1 MSQETGSAMNEPE
14 RFARLRHDLAN
25 PLAAVLA
32 EVQLLLM
39 DSHALPED
47 IQTGLRAI
55 EAAAVKMRAVLRGS
69 GVEDP
74 SP

>member
-1 MSQETGSAMNEPE
+1 MSEAE

-39 DSHALPED
+39 DSHALSEET
-47 IQTGLRAI
+47 QTSLRAI
-55 EAAAVKMRAVLRGS
+55 EAAALKMRAVLRGS
-69 GVEDP
+69 SVEDP
-74 SP
+74 PP

>member
-1 MSQETGSAMNEPE
+1 MNDDD

-32 EVQLLLM
+32 EVQLILM
-39 DSHALPED
+39 DADALSED
-47 IQTGLRAI
+47 TQVSLRAI
-55 EAAAVKMRAVLRGS
+55 EAAAVKMRAVLRQNS
-69 GVEDP
+69 AENP